1 MEIKVLGSLVVRHR
15 EGSLTPTAAKPR
27 TVLAMLAMHA
37 NDVVPVKALVDELWG
52 DAAPRSARTTV
63 QTYVVQLRK
72 LTAVALGN
80 PPDVATRSA
89 KQILATVPGGY
100 MLSSPDDQ
108 VDVRRF
114 EQQASAGHRAR
125 EHGDFEEASKRFADA
140 LSSWRGPALADIQ
153 TGPHLS
159 VETTRLEEA
168 RLNALYC
175 RIEADLR
182 LGRHHE
188 LLSELAALVARHRT
202 HEGLCAHLMLA
213 LYRSGRRCEAL
224 DIYHRNLARAPNDAH
239 RDDRAGRHRTPAKDL
254 CGAGVDALGRA
265 HLRYRGQDPCRH
277 LHEQR
282 ADVVDKG
289 KVRTVYASI
298 ILWDLSTSAQTVA
311 SLRGYLRDH
320 AVNAYA
326 EVAGLRQKVW
336 VSAIGPDGETWGAI
350 YLWDDERLAYGRPPG
365 VSRAVELI
373 GYRPTQ
379 RMYFSVEAATEG
391 PGTVGA
397 LAAGVGLAY
406 EDPSAEPFRRPPE
419 GAPPQQAAPGRLSAG
434 QRAEHGEDVDVEQ

>member
-100 MLSSPDDQ
+100 LLSSPNDQ

-114 EQQASAGHRAR
+114 EQQASAGHRER

-140 LSSWRGPALADIQ
+140 LSSWRGPALADVQ

-224 DIYHRNLARAPNDAH
+224 DIYHRLYSSLTAELGLEPTPALRRLQRSMLVP
-239 RDDRAGRHRTPAKDL
+239 DRGSAELTESWHAATSLGHRTMRTGTTA
-254 CGAGVDALGRA
+254 R
-265 HLRYRGQDPCRH
+265 
-277 LHEQR
+277 
-282 ADVVDKG
+282 DVTG
-289 KVRTVYASI
+289 HPRRISAELASMP
-298 ILWDLSTSAQTVA
+298 WDVHTSATGGRSPVA
-311 SLRGYLRDH
+311 TCMNS
-320 AVNAYA
+320 
-326 EVAGLRQKVW
+326 E
-336 VSAIGPDGETWGAI
+336 
-350 YLWDDERLAYGRPPG
+350 
-365 VSRAVELI
+365 
-373 GYRPTQ
+373 PT
-379 RMYFSVEAATEG
+379 
-391 PGTVGA
+391 
-397 LAAGVGLAY
+397 
-406 EDPSAEPFRRPPE
+406 
-419 GAPPQQAAPGRLSAG
+419 
-434 QRAEHGEDVDVEQ
+434 